1 MRGILASGPALGN
14 VHAVW
19 PWLLFA
25 LLAALGT
32 GALWLLLTRPVR
44 FEATLKATTKAGVV
58 SLGGGVNVAGFSA
71 SAAALLGGPGVVA
84 VYFRSRELW
93 RKSIA
98 NVSVEALLSWIEKAA
113 DEPETPPGL
122 ASRVAARV
130 KAWLLPRTELSY
142 LPDLAAQLLAD
153 LDDLKLHGG
162 LHCGFA
168 DPEITG
174 KAAAVLYPL
183 AGVLS
188 PVGLFD
194 VSFDWSGRTVLDGDF
209 DLSFGVVLG
218 RVLRETGRFVIRRV
232 HLRRIAPASA
242 TLPSAAS

>member
-1 MRGILASGPALGN
+1 VRGILASSPSPGEA
-14 VHAVW
+14 HAVW
-19 PWLLFA
+19 PWLLIA
-25 LLAALGT
+25 LFAALGA
-32 GALWLLLTRPVR
+32 GLFFLLLSRPVR

-93 RKSIA
+93 RKSISS
-98 NVSVEALLSWIEKAA
+98 VSVEALLVWLDKAA
-113 DEPETPPGL
+113 DQPETPPG
-122 ASRVAARV
+122 RAARVVAKV

-142 LPDLAAQLLAD
+142 VPDFAAQLLSD

-188 PVGLFD
+188 PLGLFD

-218 RVLRETGRFVIRRV
+218 RVLRETARFVIRRV
-232 HLRRIAPASA
+232 HLRRIEPPSA